1 MARKTRSW
9 THRTLTLN
17 AEEELKALGR
27 NIKIAR
33 KRRRIGVYELAGRIG
48 VTPRIISKIEK
59 GDPTVTL
66 GALVQVLDLLGMLE
80 GLNAFLAPEHDHQ
93 AARLEARKALGKPSQ
108 RVFSDSEL
116 DF

>member
-1 MARKTRSW
+1 MAKKRRSW
-9 THRTLTLN
+9 TQRVLTLN

-27 NIKIAR
+27 NIQIAR
-33 KRRRIGVYELAGRIG
+33 KRRRIGVYELADRIG

-80 GLNAFLAPEHDHQ
+80 GLNAFLAPERDYK
-93 AARLEARKALGKPSQ
+93 AARLEARNALGKPSQ
-108 RVFSDSEL
+108 RVFLDSEL